1 MSGEKNMRDKKEVER
16 IERITL
22 VTFSIYLTIFVTYM
36 ILVEYTNLVNHPLLD
51 NILAWNYVISLLPIP
66 MFLIA
71 KLFMPRGWWYIDDKR
86 TNLVVYLYLVY
97 TLVFLGNWI
106 LVYIINTSNMYPILF
121 GLIVSVVYMFLFIYY
136 GFDQW

>member
-1 MSGEKNMRDKKEVER
+1 MSGEKNMRDRKEEQ

-36 ILVEYTNLVNHPLLD
+36 ILVGYTSLVNHPLLD
-51 NILAWNYVISLLPIP
+51 NILVWNYVISLLPIP

-86 TNLVVYLYLVY
+86 TNFVVYLYLVY
-97 TLVFLGNWI
+97 ALVFLGNWI
-106 LVYIINTSNMYPILF
+106 LVYMVKTSNMYPILF
-121 GLIVSVVYMFLFIYY
+121 GLVTSVVYMILFIYY
-136 GFDQW
+136 FFKH

>member
-1 MSGEKNMRDKKEVER
+1 MRDKKEVER
-16 IERITL
+16 IEKITL

-36 ILVEYTNLVNHPLLD
+36 ILVGYTNLVNHTLLD
-51 NILAWNYVISLLPIP
+51 NILVWNYVISILPIP

-71 KLFMPRGWWYIDDKR
+71 KLFMPREWWYIDDKR

-97 TLVFLGNWI
+97 ALVFLGNWI

-121 GLIVSVVYMFLFIYY
+121 GLIVSVVYMILFIYY

>member
-1 MSGEKNMRDKKEVER
+1 MRDRKEEQ

-36 ILVEYTNLVNHPLLD
+36 ILVGYTSLVNHPLLD
-51 NILAWNYVISLLPIP
+51 NILVWNYVISLLPIP

-86 TNLVVYLYLVY
+86 TNFVVYLYLVY
-97 TLVFLGNWI
+97 ALVFLGNWI
-106 LVYIINTSNMYPILF
+106 LVYMVKTSNMYPILF
-121 GLIVSVVYMFLFIYY
+121 GLVTSVVYMILFIYY
-136 GFDQW
+136 FFKH

>member
-1 MSGEKNMRDKKEVER
+1 MRDKKEVER